1 MITNEQSKDGAS
13 DQTVVGKKTGFME
26 KLSVLIHK
34 IIPYAFK
41 ETSVFGLHR
50 RRYGQFRLLL
60 FTIMISI
67 AMGPV
72 IITAGLGYYNYKDL
86 LQKEERGQ
94 LESRLIGSSRSIE
107 ALVDSLKSVVVFVAR
122 KNRYVELTT
131 GNNLEDLFAR
141 IKRQYDYFADLG
153 VINQAGVQQTYWGPY
168 DLVGAE
174 YADEKWFQEVLERGV
189 YISRVYAGYRQVP
202 HFAIAVAN
210 NDPVTRTTW
219 VLRATIDAV
228 TLQNF
233 VNTIKT
239 NASDDLFLIDD
250 DGELQTSS
258 AYYDSNISQ
267 LVTDLK
273 PGIQQGLSHEGDN
286 IFYAIGK
293 IKNSPWSLVLVEKR
307 YLHHQDWMT
316 FRSRLLI
323 IVICCLALNI
333 VIVYGL
339 VTMLT
344 NLIRKA
350 DEMQITLLK
359 EAEHTDKLAS
369 IGRLAA
375 GVGHEINNPLAI
387 INQKTG
393 LAEDL
398 LHISPDFDRKDTIMS
413 CLKGIDQSVERCK
426 AITHRLLGF
435 ARRADIHC
443 ESLQVNNVIKEVMQ
457 FLDNSMMHSR
467 ISLSLQLQEDLPQIN
482 SDHLQLQQIFL
493 NITNNAI
500 DAIGKD
506 GKVTIMT
513 HIVAGDIRVVIDD
526 NGHGIESDI
535 LPHIFEPFF
544 TTKETGKGT
553 GLGLSIT
560 YGLVKKLG
568 GDITV
573 RSQVGQGTAFTIT
586 LPINNDGNDENNT
599 K

>member
-1 MITNEQSKDGAS
+1 MKPLS
-13 DQTVVGKKTGFME
+13 GF
-26 KLSVLIHK
+26 VHK
-34 IIPYAFK
+34 IVPYAFK
-41 ETSVFGLHR
+41 DVVNFGLHQR
-50 RRYGQFRLLL
+50 SYGQFRLLL
-60 FTIMISI
+60 FLLMIAI

-72 IITAGLGYYNYKDL
+72 ITTAGLGYYNYKDL

-94 LESRLIGSSRSIE
+94 LESRLVGSSRSIA
-107 ALVDSLKSVVVFVAR
+107 ALIDSLKSIVVFVAS

-131 GNNLEDLFAR
+131 GNNLEILFGR
-141 IKRQYDYFADLG
+141 IKRQYEFFADMG
-153 VINQAGVQQTYWGPY
+153 VINQEGIQQSYWGPY
-168 DLVGAE
+168 DLNGADYSKE
-174 YADEKWFQEVLERGV
+174 EWFEEAIGRGV
-189 YISRVYAGYRQVP
+189 YISRVYSGYRQVP

-210 NDPVTRTTW
+210 QDTATKKTW

-228 TLQNF
+228 TLQRF

-239 NASDDLFLIDD
+239 NASDDLFLVDD
-250 DGELQTSS
+250 DGNLQTSS
-258 AYYDSNISQ
+258 DHYGQNLSQ
-267 LVTDLK
+267 LVAKKT
-273 PGIQQGLSHEGDN
+273 PVIEQGLSREGEN
-286 IFYAIGK
+286 IFYGMDK
-293 IKNSPWSLVLVEKR
+293 IKNTPWSVVLVEKR
-307 YLHHQDWMT
+307 YIHHQDWTT
-316 FRSRLLI
+316 FRTRLQI
-323 IVICCLALNI
+323 IVFSCLFLNLL
-333 VIVYGL
+333 IVYGL

-350 DEMQITLLK
+350 DEMQMTLLQ

-398 LHISPDFDRKDTIMS
+398 MLISPDFEHKKTIES
-413 CLKGIDQSVERCK
+413 CLQIIDQSVERCK

-435 ARRADIHC
+435 ARRADVHS
-443 ESLQVNNVIKEVMQ
+443 ESLQVNDVIKEVMQ
-457 FLDNSMMHSR
+457 FLENSMLHSR
-467 ISLSLQLQEDLPQIN
+467 IRLELKLQEDLPLIN
-482 SDHLQLQQIFL
+482 SDHLQLQQVFL

-506 GKVTIMT
+506 GLVTIMT
-513 HIVAGDIRVVIDD
+513 HLVAGDVRVVIED
-526 NGHGIESDI
+526 NGSGIENDI

-573 RSQVGQGTAFTIT
+573 RSHIGQGTAFTIT
-586 LPINNDGNDENNT
+586 LPIHSEGNDANR
-599 K
+599 

>member
-1 MITNEQSKDGAS
+1 MRPLSALAH
-13 DQTVVGKKTGFME
+13 
-26 KLSVLIHK
+26 KLV
-34 IIPYAFK
+34 PYAFK
-41 ETSVFGLHR
+41 ESSIFSLHKR
-50 RRYGQFRLLL
+50 SYGQFRTLL
-60 FTIMISI
+60 FLVMIAI

-72 IITAGLGYYNYKDL
+72 IITAGLGYFNYKDL

-94 LESRLIGSSRSIE
+94 LESRLVGSSRSIE
-107 ALVDSLKSVVVFVAR
+107 ALIDSLKSIVMFVAS

-131 GNNLEDLFAR
+131 GNNLEELFGR
-141 IKRQYDYFADLG
+141 IKRQYAFFADLG
-153 VINQAGVQQTYWGPY
+153 VINQAGIQQTYCGPY
-168 DLVGAE
+168 DLVD
-174 YADEKWFQEVLERGV
+174 ADYSGEQWFKEVIDRGV
-189 YISRVYAGYRQVP
+189 FISRVYTGYRHVP
-202 HFAIAVAN
+202 HFAVAVAN
-210 NDPVTRTTW
+210 QDPKTRKTW

-239 NASDDLFLIDD
+239 NASDDLFLVDD
-250 DGELQTSS
+250 EGSLQTSS
-258 AYYDSNISQ
+258 EHYGGNISS
-267 LVTDLK
+267 LVAHLG
-273 PGIQQGLSHEGDN
+273 PGIQQGLSSEGQN
-286 IFYAIGK
+286 IFYAIAK

-307 YLHHQDWMT
+307 YIHHQDWTT
-316 FRSRLLI
+316 FRMRLLV
-323 IVICCLALNI
+323 IVLACLALNLA
-333 VIVYGL
+333 IVYGL

-350 DEMQITLLK
+350 DEMQMTMLQ

-393 LAEDL
+393 LADDL
-398 LHISPDFDRKDTIMS
+398 MQLSPDFEHKAAIEG
-413 CLKGIDQSVERCK
+413 CLRVIDQSVERCK

-435 ARRADIHC
+435 ARRADVHS
-443 ESLQVNNVIKEVMQ
+443 ESLQVNDVIKEVMQ
-457 FLDNSMMHSR
+457 FLENSMMHSR
-467 ISLSLQLQEDLPQIN
+467 IRLDLQLQDDLPLIF

-493 NITNNAI
+493 NIINNAI

-506 GKVTIMT
+506 GLVTITT
-513 HIVAGDIRVVIDD
+513 HLVAGEVRVVIQD
-526 NGHGIESDI
+526 NGHGIAGDI

-560 YGLVKKLG
+560 YGLIKKLG

-573 RSQVGQGTAFTIT
+573 RSHVGQGTAFTIT
-586 LPINNDGNDENNT
+586 LPIHSENNDRN
-599 K
+599 

>member
-1 MITNEQSKDGAS
+1 MKILTDFVHKMVPFDFKD
-13 DQTVVGKKTGFME
+13 TGGFSM
-26 KLSVLIHK
+26 HK
-34 IIPYAFK
+34 
-41 ETSVFGLHR
+41 
-50 RRYGQFRLLL
+50 RRYGKFRLLL
-60 FTIMISI
+60 FSIMIAI

-72 IITAGLGYYNYKDL
+72 IMTAGLGYYNYKDL

-94 LESRLIGSSRSIE
+94 LEARLVGSSRSVE
-107 ALVDSLKSVVVFVAR
+107 ALIDNLKSVVLFVAR

-131 GNNLEDLFAR
+131 DNNLEDLFTR
-141 IKRQYDYFADLG
+141 IKRQYEFFADLG
-153 VINQAGVQQTYWGPY
+153 VIDQQGIQQTYIGPY
-168 DLVGAE
+168 DLKGADYSQE
-174 YADEKWFQEVLERGV
+174 EWFEEVIDRGV
-189 YISRVYAGYRQVP
+189 YISRVYTGYRQVP
-202 HFAIAVAN
+202 HFSIAVAN
-210 NDPVTRTTW
+210 QDPASKKTW

-239 NASDDLFLIDD
+239 NATDDLFLIDEE
-250 DGELQTSS
+250 GFLQTSS
-258 AYYDSNISQ
+258 EIFGQNLTQ
-267 LVTDLK
+267 LDADIK
-273 PGIQQGLSHEGDN
+273 PGLQQGLSRDGEN
-286 IFYAIGK
+286 IFYAMGK
-293 IKNSPWSLVLVEKR
+293 LKNTPWSLILVEKR
-307 YLHHQDWMT
+307 YIHHQDWVT
-316 FRSRLLI
+316 FRTRLLI
-323 IVICCLALNI
+323 IVLACLGLNLL
-333 VIVYGL
+333 IVYGL

-344 NLIRKA
+344 NLIKKA
-350 DEMQITLLK
+350 DELQMTMLQ

-398 LHISPDFDRKDTIMS
+398 LEISAEFEHKQTIQG
-413 CLKGIDQSVERCK
+413 CLKVIDQSVERCK

-435 ARRADIHC
+435 ARRADVQS
-443 ESLQVNNVIKEVMQ
+443 EALQVNDVIKEVVQ
-457 FLDNSMMHSR
+457 FLENSMMHNR
-467 ISLSLQLQEDLPQIN
+467 IRLEFQLQPDLPLIH
-482 SDHLQLQQIFL
+482 SDHLQLQQVFL

-506 GKVTIMT
+506 GQVTITT
-513 HIVAGDIRVVIDD
+513 HVVAGEVRVVIQDD
-526 NGHGIESDI
+526 GHGIDAAI

-573 RSQVGQGTAFTIT
+573 RSHVGQGTAFTIT
-586 LPINNDGNDENNT
+586 LPIHSEKNDEH
-599 K
+599 

>member
-1 MITNEQSKDGAS
+1 MSA
-13 DQTVVGKKTGFME
+13 
-26 KLSVLIHK
+26 LSVFLHK
-34 IIPYAFK
+34 ILPNPFK
-41 ETSVFGLHR
+41 ESINFGLHQR
-50 RRYGQFRLLL
+50 NYSQFRLLL
-60 FTIMISI
+60 FLVMIAI

-72 IITAGLGYYNYKDL
+72 IMTAGLGYYNYKDL

-94 LESRLIGSSRSIE
+94 LESRLTGSSHAIE
-107 ALVDSLKSVVVFVAR
+107 ALIDNLKSVVLFVAR

-131 GNNLEDLFAR
+131 GNNLEELFTR
-141 IKRQYDYFADLG
+141 IKRQYEYFADLG
-153 VINQAGVQQTYWGPY
+153 VINQSGIQQTYWGPY
-168 DLVGAE
+168 DLQGTDYSKE
-174 YADEKWFQEVLERGV
+174 LWFKEVIDKGL
-189 YISRVYAGYRQVP
+189 YISHVYTGYRHVP

-210 NDPVTRTTW
+210 HDPMTKKTW
-219 VLRATIDAV
+219 VLRATIDAL

-239 NASDDLFLIDD
+239 NASDDLFLVDD
-250 DGELQTSS
+250 AGYLQTSS
-258 AYYDSNISQ
+258 EYYGQNLTQ
-267 LVTDLK
+267 LVADIK
-273 PGIQQGLSHEGDN
+273 PGLQQGVSREGEN
-286 IFYAIGK
+286 IFYAMGK
-293 IKNSPWSLVLVEKR
+293 IKNTPWSLILVEKR
-307 YLHHQDWMT
+307 YIHHQDWMT

-323 IVICCLALNI
+323 IVISCLLLNLL
-333 VIVYGL
+333 IVYGL

-350 DEMQITLLK
+350 DEMQMTMLQ

-398 LHISPDFDRKDTIMS
+398 ILISPDFEHKKAIEG
-413 CLKGIDQSVERCK
+413 CLKVIDQSVERCK

-435 ARRADIHC
+435 ARRADVHNEIM
-443 ESLQVNNVIKEVMQ
+443 QVNDVIKEVMQ
-457 FLDNSMMHSR
+457 FLENSLLHSR
-467 ISLSLQLQEDLPQIN
+467 IRLELNLQEDLPVIS

-493 NITNNAI
+493 NIINNAI

-506 GKVTIMT
+506 GLVTIMS
-513 HIVAGDIRVVIDD
+513 HLVAGEVRVVIQD
-526 NGHGIESDI
+526 NGSGIDNEI

-573 RSQVGQGTAFTIT
+573 RSHVGQGTAFTIT
-586 LPINNDGNDENNT
+586 LPIHSEEHDPN
-599 K
+599 

>member
-1 MITNEQSKDGAS
+1 MSA
-13 DQTVVGKKTGFME
+13 
-26 KLSVLIHK
+26 LSAFLHK
-34 IIPYAFK
+34 ILPNPFK
-41 ETSVFGLHR
+41 HSIKFGLHQR
-50 RRYGQFRLLL
+50 NYNQFRLLL
-60 FTIMISI
+60 FLVMIAI

-72 IITAGLGYYNYKDL
+72 IMTAALGYYNYKDL

-94 LESRLIGSSRSIE
+94 LEARLTGSSQAIA
-107 ALVDSLKSVVVFVAR
+107 ALIDSLKSVVVFVAR
-122 KNRYVELTT
+122 KNRYLELTS
-131 GNNLEDLFAR
+131 GNNLEELFAR
-141 IKRQYDYFADLG
+141 IKRQYEYFADLG
-153 VINQAGVQQTYWGPY
+153 VINQSGIQQTYVGPY
-168 DLVGAE
+168 DLEGTDYSQEEWFREVM
-174 YADEKWFQEVLERGV
+174 EKGV
-189 YISRVYAGYRQVP
+189 YISRVYTGYRNVP

-210 NDPVTRTTW
+210 HDPTTKKTW

-239 NASDDLFLIDD
+239 NASDDLFLVDD
-250 DGELQTSS
+250 AGYLQTSS
-258 AYYDSNISQ
+258 ELYGQNLTQ
-267 LVTDLK
+267 LVTDIK
-273 PGIQQGLSHEGDN
+273 PGLQQGLSKEGED
-286 IFYAIGK
+286 IFYAMDK
-293 IKNSPWSLVLVEKR
+293 INNTPWSVILVEKR
-307 YLHHQDWMT
+307 YIHHQDWMT

-323 IVICCLALNI
+323 IVISCLVLNLL
-333 VIVYGL
+333 IVYGL

-350 DEMQITLLK
+350 DEMQMTMLQ

-398 LHISPDFDRKDTIMS
+398 ILISPDFEHKKAIEG
-413 CLKGIDQSVERCK
+413 CLKVIDQSVDRCK

-435 ARRADIHC
+435 ARRADVHN
-443 ESLQVNNVIKEVMQ
+443 EVLQVNNVIKEVML
-457 FLDNSMMHSR
+457 FLENSMMHNR
-467 ISLSLQLQEDLPQIN
+467 ISLELQLQDDLPVIT
-482 SDHLQLQQIFL
+482 SDHLQLQQVFL

-500 DAIGKD
+500 DAIGKN
-506 GKVTIMT
+506 GQVTIMT
-513 HIVAGDIRVVIDD
+513 HMVAGEVRVVIQD
-526 NGHGIESDI
+526 NGCGIESDI

-573 RSQVGQGTAFTIT
+573 RSHVGQGTAFTIT
-586 LPINNDGNDENNT
+586 LPLQSEEHDPN
-599 K
+599 

>member
-1 MITNEQSKDGAS
+1 MNALP
-13 DQTVVGKKTGFME
+13 GF
-26 KLSVLIHK
+26 LNK
-34 IIPYAFK
+34 ILPNTFK
-41 ETSVFGLHR
+41 NSINFGLHQR
-50 RRYGQFRLLL
+50 NYSQFRLLL
-60 FTIMISI
+60 FLVMIAI

-72 IITAGLGYYNYKDL
+72 IMTAGLGYYNYKDL

-94 LESRLIGSSRSIE
+94 LESRLTGSSQAIE
-107 ALVDSLKSVVVFVAR
+107 ALVDSLKSVVVFVGR
-122 KNRYVELTT
+122 KNRYLELTT
-131 GNNLEDLFAR
+131 NNNLEDLFAR
-141 IKRQYDYFADLG
+141 IKRQYEYFADLG
-153 VINQAGVQQTYWGPY
+153 IINQSGIQQTYVGPY
-168 DLVGAE
+168 ELEGTDYSKEEWFKEVI
-174 YADEKWFQEVLERGV
+174 EKGV
-189 YISRVYAGYRQVP
+189 YLSHVYTGYRHVP

-210 NDPVTRTTW
+210 HDPTTRKTW
-219 VLRATIDAV
+219 VLRATIDAI

-239 NASDDLFLIDD
+239 NASDDLFLVDD
-250 DGELQTSS
+250 AGNLQTSS
-258 AYYDSNISQ
+258 ELYGVNLTR
-267 LVTDLK
+267 LVTDIK
-273 PGIQQGLSHEGDN
+273 PGLQQGVTSEGEN
-286 IFYAIGK
+286 IFYAMAK
-293 IKNSPWSLVLVEKR
+293 IKNTPWSLILVEKR
-307 YLHHQDWMT
+307 YIHHQDWMT

-323 IVICCLALNI
+323 IVISCLIINLL
-333 VIVYGL
+333 VVYGL

-350 DEMQITLLK
+350 DEMQMTMLQ

-398 LHISPDFDRKDTIMS
+398 LLISQDFEHKKTIEG
-413 CLKGIDQSVERCK
+413 CLKVIDQSVDRCK

-435 ARRADIHC
+435 ARRADVHD
-443 ESLQVNNVIKEVMQ
+443 EVLQVNDVIKEVMQ
-457 FLDNSMMHSR
+457 FLENSLVHSR
-467 ISLSLQLQEDLPQIN
+467 IRLELKLQEDLPVIT
-482 SDHLQLQQIFL
+482 SDHLQLQQVFL
-493 NITNNAI
+493 NIINNAI

-506 GKVTIMT
+506 GLVTIMSYL
-513 HIVAGDIRVVIDD
+513 VAGEVRVVIQDD
-526 NGHGIESDI
+526 GSGIDNDI

-573 RSQVGQGTAFTIT
+573 RSHLGQGTAFTIT
-586 LPINNDGNDENNT
+586 LPQQSEEHDTN
-599 K
+599 

>member
-1 MITNEQSKDGAS
+1 MKILTDF
-13 DQTVVGKKTGFME
+13 V
-26 KLSVLIHK
+26 HK
-34 IIPYAFK
+34 IVPFAFK
-41 ETSVFGLHR
+41 DASNFGLHKR
-50 RRYGQFRLLL
+50 SYGQFRLLL
-60 FTIMISI
+60 FSIMIAI

-72 IITAGLGYYNYKDL
+72 TMTAGLGYYNYMDL

-94 LESRLIGSSRSIE
+94 LESRLTGSSRSIE

-131 GNNLEDLFAR
+131 GENLEDLFAR

-153 VINQAGVQQTYWGPY
+153 VINEQGIQQTYTGPY
-168 DLVGAE
+168 DLKD
-174 YADEKWFQEVLERGV
+174 ADYSKEEWFKEVIDKGV
-189 YISRVYAGYRQVP
+189 FISRVYTGYRHVP

-210 NDPVTRTTW
+210 LDPATKKTW

-239 NASDDLFLIDD
+239 NASDDLFLVDD
-250 DGELQTSS
+250 DGNLQTSS
-258 AYYDSNISQ
+258 EYYGQNLTQI
-267 LVTDLK
+267 VAGIK
-273 PGIQQGLSHEGDN
+273 PGIQQGLSREGEN
-286 IFYAIGK
+286 IFYAMGN
-293 IKNSPWSLVLVEKR
+293 IKNSPWSLILVEKR
-307 YLHHQDWMT
+307 YIHHQDWMT
-316 FRSRLLI
+316 FRTRLLI
-323 IVICCLALNI
+323 IVFSCLALNLL
-333 VIVYGL
+333 IVYGL
-339 VTMLT
+339 VSMLT

-350 DEMQITLLK
+350 DEMQLTMLQ

-398 LHISPDFDRKDTIMS
+398 ILISPDFEYKKEIEG
-413 CLKGIDQSVERCK
+413 CLKVIDQSVERCK

-435 ARRADIHC
+435 ARRADVHDEI
-443 ESLQVNNVIKEVMQ
+443 LQVNDVIKEVMQ
-457 FLDNSMMHSR
+457 FLENSMMHSR
-467 ISLSLQLQEDLPQIN
+467 IRLELQLQDNLPLIS
-482 SDHLQLQQIFL
+482 SDHLQLQQVFL
-493 NITNNAI
+493 NIINNAI
-500 DAIGKD
+500 DAIERD
-506 GKVTIMT
+506 GLVTIMT
-513 HIVAGDIRVVIDD
+513 HMVAGEVRVVIQD
-526 NGHGIESDI
+526 NGSGIENDI

-573 RSQVGQGTAFTIT
+573 RSHVGQGTAFTIT
-586 LPINNDGNDENNT
+586 LPIHSEKNDTN
-599 K
+599 

>member
-1 MITNEQSKDGAS
+1 MKP
-13 DQTVVGKKTGFME
+13 
-26 KLSVLIHK
+26 LSVFVHK
-34 IIPYAFK
+34 IVPYAFK
-41 ETSVFGLHR
+41 DIGNFGLHQR
-50 RRYGQFRLLL
+50 SYGQFRLLL
-60 FTIMISI
+60 FLIMIAI

-72 IITAGLGYYNYKDL
+72 ITTAGLGYFNYKDL

-94 LESRLIGSSRSIE
+94 LEARMVGSSTSIA
-107 ALVDSLKSVVVFVAR
+107 ALIDSLKSIVVFVAS
-122 KNRYVELTT
+122 KNRYKELTT
-131 GNNLEDLFAR
+131 GNNLEELFAR
-141 IKRQYDYFADLG
+141 VKRQYEFFADMG
-153 VINQAGVQQTYWGPY
+153 VIDQAGIQQTYTGPY
-168 DLVGAE
+168 DLNGADYSQE
-174 YADEKWFQEVLERGV
+174 EWFEEVLARGV
-189 YISRVYAGYRQVP
+189 YISRVYSGYRQVP

-210 NDPVTRTTW
+210 LDPATKKTW

-228 TLQNF
+228 TLQRF

-239 NASDDLFLIDD
+239 NASDDLFLVDD
-250 DGELQTSS
+250 DGYLQTSS
-258 AYYDSNISQ
+258 EYYGENLSQ
-267 LVTDLK
+267 LVADIK
-273 PGIQQGLSHEGDN
+273 PGIQQGISREGEN
-286 IFYAIGK
+286 IFYGMDK
-293 IKNSPWSLVLVEKR
+293 IKNTPWSVVLVEKR
-307 YLHHQDWMT
+307 YVHHHDWTT
-316 FRSRLLI
+316 FRTRLLI
-323 IVICCLALNI
+323 IVFTCLVLNLL
-333 VIVYGL
+333 IVYGL

-350 DEMQITLLK
+350 DEMQLTMLQ

-398 LHISPDFDRKDTIMS
+398 MLISPEFEHKKAIEA
-413 CLKGIDQSVERCK
+413 CLKVIDQSVERCK

-435 ARRADIHC
+435 ARRADVHS
-443 ESLQVNNVIKEVMQ
+443 ESLQVNDVIKEVLQ
-457 FLDNSMMHSR
+457 FLENSMLHSR
-467 ISLSLQLQEDLPQIN
+467 IRLDLKLQEDLPLIV

-500 DAIGKD
+500 DAIGNNGKD
-506 GKVTIMT
+506 GLVTIMSHT
-513 HIVAGDIRVVIDD
+513 VAGEVRVVIQD
-526 NGHGIESDI
+526 NGSGIDSDV

-573 RSQVGQGTAFTIT
+573 RSHIGQGTAFTIT
-586 LPINNDGNDENNT
+586 LPIHGEDNDAS
-599 K
+599 

>member
-1 MITNEQSKDGAS
+1 MNALPA
-13 DQTVVGKKTGFME
+13 F
-26 KLSVLIHK
+26 LNK
-34 IIPYAFK
+34 IVPNTFK
-41 ETSVFGLHR
+41 NSINFGLHQR
-50 RRYGQFRLLL
+50 NYSQFRLLL
-60 FTIMISI
+60 FLVMIAI

-72 IITAGLGYYNYKDL
+72 IMTAGLGYYNYKDL

-94 LESRLIGSSRSIE
+94 LESRLTGSSQAIE
-107 ALVDSLKSVVVFVAR
+107 ALVDSLKSVVVFVGR
-122 KNRYVELTT
+122 KNRYLELTT
-131 GNNLEDLFAR
+131 NNNLEDLFAR
-141 IKRQYDYFADLG
+141 IKRQYEYFADLG
-153 VINQAGVQQTYWGPY
+153 IINQSGIQQTYVGPY
-168 DLVGAE
+168 ELEGTDYSKEEWFKEVI
-174 YADEKWFQEVLERGV
+174 EKGV
-189 YISRVYAGYRQVP
+189 YLSHVYTGYRHVP

-210 NDPVTRTTW
+210 HDPTTRKTW
-219 VLRATIDAV
+219 VLRATIDAI

-239 NASDDLFLIDD
+239 NASDDLFLVDD
-250 DGELQTSS
+250 AGNLQTSS
-258 AYYDSNISQ
+258 ELYGVNLTR
-267 LVTDLK
+267 LVTDIK
-273 PGIQQGLSHEGDN
+273 PGLQQGVTSEGEN
-286 IFYAIGK
+286 IFYAMAK
-293 IKNSPWSLVLVEKR
+293 IKNTPWSLILVEKR
-307 YLHHQDWMT
+307 YIHHQDWMT

-323 IVICCLALNI
+323 IVISCLIINLL
-333 VIVYGL
+333 VVYGL

-350 DEMQITLLK
+350 DEMQMTMLQ

-398 LHISPDFDRKDTIMS
+398 LLISQDFEHKKTIEG
-413 CLKGIDQSVERCK
+413 CLKVIDQSVDRCK

-435 ARRADIHC
+435 ARRADVHD
-443 ESLQVNNVIKEVMQ
+443 EVLQVNDVIKEVMQ
-457 FLDNSMMHSR
+457 FLENSLVHSR
-467 ISLSLQLQEDLPQIN
+467 IRLELKLQEDLPVIT
-482 SDHLQLQQIFL
+482 SDHLQLQQVFL
-493 NITNNAI
+493 NIINNAI

-506 GKVTIMT
+506 GLVTIMSYL
-513 HIVAGDIRVVIDD
+513 VAGEVRVVIQDD
-526 NGHGIESDI
+526 GSGIDNDI

-573 RSQVGQGTAFTIT
+573 RSHLGQGTAFTIT
-586 LPINNDGNDENNT
+586 LPQQSEEHDTN
-599 K
+599 